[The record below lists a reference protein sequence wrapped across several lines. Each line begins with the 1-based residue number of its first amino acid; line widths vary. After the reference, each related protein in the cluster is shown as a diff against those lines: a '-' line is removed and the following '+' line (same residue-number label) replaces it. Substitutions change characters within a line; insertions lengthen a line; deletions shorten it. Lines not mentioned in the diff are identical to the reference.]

1 MSILNEEGLIRTTR
15 VKTAKAAIESLK
27 KHMTEENKDVTL
39 AVISFY
45 NHLIFRLGHTYHEQS
60 PSRRFENQKLEIKL
74 RPCRPSATKSKHY
87 SKSGKFPA
95 ICHMSFAN
103 TSMMWKRPCLTE
115 MNKSK
120 KSGICRRTFFDY
132 GRWNST

>member
-45 NHLIFRLGHTYHEQS
+45 NHLIFRLGHSYHEQS

-74 RPCRPSATKSKHY
+74 RAVQAIRNEIQTLFEER
-87 SKSGKFPA
+87 KFPA

-115 MNKSK
+115 VNKK
-120 KSGICRRTFFDY
+120 VRHLFAGLFDY
-132 GRWNST
+132 RRWNST